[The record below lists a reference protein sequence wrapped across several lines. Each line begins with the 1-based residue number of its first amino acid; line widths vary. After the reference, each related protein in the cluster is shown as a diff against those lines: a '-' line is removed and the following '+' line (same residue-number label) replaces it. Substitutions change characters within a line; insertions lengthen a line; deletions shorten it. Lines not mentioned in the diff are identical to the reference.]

1 MMSPVGP
8 QPSRV
13 YWIRRALVLLAIVL
27 TLVALRWLIFGR
39 GGDVSQVSANPTPST
54 SPTSS
59 SQSADPTAAPTAA
72 ASSSTTAASPTSS
85 EDGAPQCGNADIA
98 VTVSTDSASYPVG
111 STPKLH
117 LKIENTSGTA
127 CYRDIGAGMNELHI
141 KSGGYHVWSSDDC
154 NAGGAPDVTLLQPAQ
169 SYSVTVTWPG
179 ILSASGCPGNQPV
192 AKAGSYDLYGRNG
205 DVISS
210 PAVFSLT
217 A

>member
-8 QPSRV
+8 QPSSV
-13 YWIRRALVLLAIVL
+13 YWIRRAIVLLAIIA
-27 TLVALRWLIFGR
+27 TLLALRWLIFGR
-39 GGDVSQVSANPTPST
+39 GGAGSDVAAGPTSSTSPTQVSQSANPTS
-54 SPTSS
+54 SPATASS
-59 SQSADPTAAPTAA
+59 SAAPT
-72 ASSSTTAASPTSS
+72 SNSTA
-85 EDGAPQCGNADIA
+85 DGAPQCGNADIA
-98 VTVSTDSASYPVG
+98 VTVSTDSASYAVG

-117 LKIENTSGTA
+117 LKIQNTSGTA

-217 A
+217 S